1 MLCGYANR
9 DEKAKKQ
16 KELNA
21 LICKKIKPLLQHLYL
36 PQRFL
41 RSLLNLY
48 IYLGSKSERDDARDA
63 VAFSCCA

>member
-1 MLCGYANR
+1 MLSSHANLVGNT
-9 DEKAKKQ
+9 KKQ

-36 PQRFL
+36 QQRLL
-41 RSLLNLY
+41 RSLFNEY

-63 VAFSCCA
+63 VTFSCCA

>member
-1 MLCGYANR
+1 MLSSHANL
-9 DEKAKKQ
+9 DGNAKKQ

-36 PQRFL
+36 QQRFL
-41 RSLLNLY
+41 RSLFNEY
-48 IYLGSKSERDDARDA
+48 IYLGSKSERDDLRDA